1 MSTESRLT
9 GSALFDQREVDMISC
24 FHLDA
29 LCAARANSKQIG
41 KKFPGASRMLHSAL
55 ISLGPAYHDT
65 WQSELTRQL
74 KNRSIPLAVAFAL
87 KSTHG
92 CKALAEWVDDLPTL
106 VQDPDSGLNVWV
118 PYEALSGEDL
128 NWYAT

>member
-9 GSALFDQREVDMISC
+9 GSALFDQHEDDMISC
-24 FHLDA
+24 LYLDA

-55 ISLGPAYHDT
+55 ISLGPTYRDT
-65 WQSELTRQL
+65 WKSELTRQL
-74 KNRSIPLAVAFAL
+74 KQGIIPLAVAFAL

-92 CKALAEWVDDLPTL
+92 FKALAEWVDDLPTL
-106 VQDPDSGLNVWV
+106 VQDSNSGLEVLV
-118 PYEALSGEDL
+118 LSEAQVGEHL
-128 NWYAT
+128 NWYDT